1 MSVVGDAGWPD
12 ACSGER
18 YCTVPMTWP
27 VAVSGTWS
35 AMRAMPKSVIFT
47 RPSGVMSRLPGLM
60 SRCTR
65 PAACA
70 ACRAAAVC
78 ATMSSTLSVESDA
91 LALEDGGER
100 LAGHELHHEVGA
112 AVLLAVVED
121 VGDAL
126 VVHEGGVAGLGAE
139 ALEEARGRPG
149 TRP

>member
-1 MSVVGDAGWPD
+1 MSVAGDAGCPD

-47 RPSGVMSRLPGLM
+47 RPSGVISRLPGLM

-70 ACRAAAVC
+70 ACSAEAVW
-78 ATMSSTLSVESDA
+78 ATMSSARS
-91 LALEDGGER
+91 GGSFDSR
-100 LAGHELHHEVGA
+100 SRIVDSAS
-112 AVLLAVVED
+112 
-121 VGDAL
+121 
-126 VVHEGGVAGLGAE
+126 
-139 ALEEARGRPG
+139 PG
-149 TRP
+149 TSSMTRNADPFSSP